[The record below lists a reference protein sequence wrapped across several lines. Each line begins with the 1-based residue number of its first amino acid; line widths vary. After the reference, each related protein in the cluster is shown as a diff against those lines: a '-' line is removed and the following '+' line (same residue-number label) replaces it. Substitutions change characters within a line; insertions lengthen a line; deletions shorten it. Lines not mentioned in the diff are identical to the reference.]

1 MLEIYFF
8 SRASLSSNAINSLS
22 LSIREFFLVFLEP
35 LHHSFKKEFKKE

>member
-35 LHHSFKKEFKKE
+35 VHHSFKKEFKKE